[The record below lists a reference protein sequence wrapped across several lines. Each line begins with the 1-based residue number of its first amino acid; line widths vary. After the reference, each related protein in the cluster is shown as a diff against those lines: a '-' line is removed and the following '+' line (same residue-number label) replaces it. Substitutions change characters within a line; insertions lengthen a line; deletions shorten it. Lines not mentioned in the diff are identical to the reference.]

1 MWLTRAHPKDCWGS
15 LICWLLLPVLLL
27 RMGTRLAPDRA
38 GFGPSTDLEKADA
51 AGLLLAYGQLAMKC
65 PVSWQL
71 KHALALLLA
80 VTWLA
85 LLCGTFMVFWLLNCL
100 NWVLGA

>member
-1 MWLTRAHPKDCWGS
+1 MWLTRAHLKDCWGGP
-15 LICWLLLPVLLL
+15 ICWLLLPVLLL
-27 RMGTRLAPDRA
+27 RLGTRLAPDRA
-38 GFGPSTDLEKADA
+38 GLGPFTELEKADA
-51 AGLLLAYGQLAMKC
+51 AGLLLVYGQLAMKC

-85 LLCGTFMVFWLLNCL
+85 LLYRAFMVFWLLN
-100 NWVLGA
+100 